1 MDPDKF
7 DKEHRYNIRHTYGHE
22 GKKIN
27 YSPFSCMK
35 IITANPPGPGDFH
48 GCPFK
53 HSDPSLLRQRLT
65 TGQNRVSDSAAKTIV
80 GFAKDNHFQV
90 ACSCYY
96 EAVHD
101 IELKSGAIAINHPNQ
116 VGNLFSRN
124 KMNSYLTQEKCVKL
138 RKAVKKSSY
147 LVQYFKESQM
157 RLHPERFEKKNSSQ
171 NSSHMKFE
179 ARVKTEVK
187 SEANK
192 VEGFEDMDDDFDA

>member
-1 MDPDKF
+1 MSLQAHGSVSPSSAPDDGPKSRLRF
-7 DKEHRYNIRHTYGHE
+7 SSKDHRRIRQGQSLS
-22 GKKIN
+22 G
-27 YSPFSCMK
+27 
-35 IITANPPGPGDFH
+35 GLLL
-48 GCPFK
+48 
-53 HSDPSLLRQRLT
+53 LLRGRP
-65 TGQNRVSDSAAKTIV
+65 RYRAEIRRDSDQS
-80 GFAKDNHFQV
+80 
-90 ACSCYY
+90 S
-96 EAVHD
+96 E
-101 IELKSGAIAINHPNQ
+101 SGRQFIRPKQ
-116 VGNLFSRN
+116 
-124 KMNSYLTQEKCVKL
+124 NSYLTQEKCVKL

>member
-1 MDPDKF
+1 M
-7 DKEHRYNIRHTYGHE
+7 
-22 GKKIN
+22 
-27 YSPFSCMK
+27 
-35 IITANPPGPGDFH
+35 
-48 GCPFK
+48 
-53 HSDPSLLRQRLT
+53 
-65 TGQNRVSDSAAKTIV
+65 
-80 GFAKDNHFQV
+80 

-101 IELKSGAIAINHPNQ
+101 IELKSGAIAINHPN
-116 VGNLFSRN
+116 
-124 KMNSYLTQEKCVKL
+124 
-138 RKAVKKSSY
+138 
-147 LVQYFKESQM
+147 QYFKESQM